1 MTVREKLGRDS
12 PLGLQPGDPIGLLG
26 PQEWMAAPET
36 QAVIRALG
44 ADGAHVRFVG
54 GCVRD
59 SVLKRPI
66 KDIDIATPDPPE
78 RVLALLDDHGIHA
91 IPTGIDHG
99 TVTAVI
105 GKAHFEITTL
115 RRDVESF
122 GRHARIEYTDD
133 WRVDASR
140 RDFTMNALSA
150 DPQGRIYDPFDGLAD
165 LGAGRVRFVGD
176 PFQRIE
182 EDALRLLRF
191 FRFHAH
197 YGRRTN
203 MDDRALVACRKMAH
217 KLNTLSGERVAGEL
231 LRLLLAYDPASVL
244 LTMYGLGILAYLLPD
259 AKNFGRLRVL
269 SWLESRGLARDEVQP
284 DAIRRLA
291 AMLTTDQ
298 AGAEAAGER
307 LKLSGSQTKRLA
319 AMAAPRVAMGPD
331 LDAAVLRRALRRL
344 GGDEVRDLTLLAW
357 AERRSLN
364 ARLSAAETKGWVA
377 ALDTA
382 RDWVPVDLPV
392 KGRDIMALG
401 VGHGPEIGRLL
412 AGIEAWWEECDYR
425 PDRAACLAELGRM
438 VKASSA

>member
-1 MTVREKLGRDS
+1 VTASQQM
-12 PLGLQPGDPIGLLG
+12 GLQPGDPIGQLG
-26 PQEWMAAPET
+26 PQAWMEAPET

-44 ADGAHVRFVG
+44 ADGAQVRFVG

-66 KDIDIATPDPPE
+66 TDIDIATPDPPE

-91 IPTGIDHG
+91 IPTGIAHG

-150 DPQGRIYDPFDGLAD
+150 DPQGRIYDPFDGLSD
-165 LGAGRVRFVGD
+165 LGAGRVCFVGD

-197 YGRRTN
+197 YGRRTH
-203 MDDRALVACRKMAH
+203 MDDRALAACRKMAPR
-217 KLNTLSGERVAGEL
+217 LAGLSGERVAGEL
-231 LRLLLAYDPASVL
+231 LRLLLADDPASVL
-244 LTMYGLGILAYLLPD
+244 LTMHGLGILASLLPE

-269 SWLESRGLARDEVQP
+269 AWLESRGLVRPEIHP
-284 DAIRRLA
+284 DSIRRLA
-291 AMLTTDQ
+291 AMLTTDRG
-298 AGAEAAGER
+298 GAEAVGDR
-307 LKLSGSQTKRLA
+307 LKLSGVQTRRLA
-319 AMAAPRVAMGPD
+319 AMAAPRLEITFS
-331 LDAAVLRRALRRL
+331 LDAAARRRALHRL
-344 GGDEVRDLTLLAW
+344 GADEVRDLALLAW
-357 AERRSLN
+357 AGRRSLN
-364 ARLSAAETKGWVA
+364 AQPSAAETRDWSA
-377 ALDTA
+377 LLDTA
-382 RDWVPVDLPV
+382 QAWLPVELPV
-392 KGRDIMALG
+392 KGRDILALG
-401 VGHGPEIGRLL
+401 VGHGPAIGRLL
-412 AGIEAWWEECDYR
+412 AGIEAWWEAGDYR
-425 PDRAACLAELGRM
+425 PDREACLAELARM
-438 VKASSA
+438 IKAG